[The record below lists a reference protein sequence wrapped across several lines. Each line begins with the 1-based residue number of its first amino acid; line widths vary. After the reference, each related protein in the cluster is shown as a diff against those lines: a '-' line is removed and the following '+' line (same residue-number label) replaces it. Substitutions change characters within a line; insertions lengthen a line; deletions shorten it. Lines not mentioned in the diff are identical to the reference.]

1 MSDSAYLQMQ
11 GISKRFPGVVALDHV
26 DLELRQG
33 EVLALVGENGA
44 GKSTLVKVLAGV
56 HLPDE
61 GELIIDGQSVQMT
74 DTRTSVKHGVAIV
87 HQELNLIPN
96 LSIAENI
103 FIGRDISR
111 LGIMQKKTLLKESKK
126 HMERVGLGDF
136 DPNTLVG
143 SLSIA
148 HQQMVEIAKAISV
161 DAKILILDEPTSS
174 LTDQETEILFQIIR
188 AISKTGKSIIYISH
202 RMEEIFEVCDRIF
215 VMRDGR
221 KVGYKD
227 VENTNVDEIINMMV
241 GRDIGDQYPRH
252 CLKRGEVRLRVDNL
266 VAADDK
272 ARNICFDVCAGEVL
286 GISGL
291 VGAGR
296 TETVRGLFGIDKL
309 VSGEIEIDGKRVKI
323 RSPKDAIRAGMGF
336 VPEDRKEQALILGMT
351 VRENIS
357 LTNLKSL
364 YRGVSISKKLERDL
378 ADVYIERLGIKTPT
392 AEQLVCN
399 LSGGNQQKVVIAKW
413 LSLNPKI
420 LILDEPTRGIDV
432 NSKREIYLLI
442 NKLVENGVAIILIS
456 SEMPEIIG
464 MSDRVLV
471 MHEGNMKAILSGDEI
486 SEKRIMSSALS
497 N

>member
-26 DLELRQG
+26 DLELREG

-148 HQQMVEIAKAISV
+148 HQQMVEIAKAVSV
-161 DAKILILDEPTSS
+161 DAKIMILDEPTSS

-188 AISKTGKSIIYISH
+188 AISKTGTSIIYISH
-202 RMEEIFEVCDRIF
+202 RMEEIFAVCDRIF

-252 CLKRGEVRLRVDNL
+252 CSERGEVRLRVDNL

-336 VPEDRKEQALILGMT
+336 IPEDRKEQALILGMT